1 MMQSSVFVWHS
12 SPAHL
17 SRLIFRLPAPSVCK
31 GGANPGRHDEME
43 GQQSGQLKSWRK
55 QGLGCYFRRFVEGTL
70 AQATS
75 MAELLC
81 THSGGWEAGNC
92 LWPGNHVGDCPQ
104 DVDAQANNPTDLSS
118 WW

>member
-1 MMQSSVFVWHS
+1 MMQACVPLAFQSC
-12 SPAHL
+12 PPLQAQ
-17 SRLIFRLPAPSVCK
+17 LPAPCSLVCQ
-31 GGANPGRHDEME
+31 GGANPGSHDEME
-43 GQQSGQLKSWRK
+43 GQQSGQLKKRWRR

-92 LWPGNHVGDCPQ
+92 LWPANHAGDCPQ
-104 DVDAQANNPTDLSS
+104 DVDAQANNPTDLIF